1 MTRDELIQTLYDA
14 GVIPP
19 GYGGTA
25 NQFDAFHR
33 FADIVAAHEREK
45 CAEICDNEMA
55 NAKVCANIVYGNG
68 MAVGAGNCADR
79 IRALGDNDE

>member
-1 MTRDELIQTLYDA
+1 MTRDELIQALYDT

-33 FADIVAAHEREK
+33 FADIVAARERER
-45 CAEICDNEMA
+45 C
-55 NAKVCANIVYGNG
+55 AKVAEWILKMPENDIST
-68 MAVGAGNCADR
+68 A
-79 IRALGDNDE
+79 IRAMGDER

>member
-33 FADIVAAHEREK
+33 FADIVAAKERER
-45 CAEICDNEMA
+45 C
-55 NAKVCANIVYGNG
+55 AKVAEFVLKMPKNDVSTY
-68 MAVGAGNCADR
+68 
-79 IRALGDNDE
+79 IRSLGDDE